1 VVFQIVAM
9 ICVAGV
15 QPQDCMP
22 QRGYSRDLAI
32 VGEVPNEIMCN
43 IQAQWTLGGI
53 ASFQNLAPG
62 EFIKT
67 ICVQKADDGAA
78 ARSALLSR
86 TSCQKI
92 DGIGARPGPTTP
104 PVLNETNGP
113 RSASCP

>member
-9 ICVAGV
+9 ICIAGM
-15 QPQDCMP
+15 QPQDCIP

-43 IQAQWTLGGI
+43 IQAQRTLGGI

-67 ICVQKADDGAA
+67 MCVRKADDGAA
-78 ARSALLSR
+78 TRLALLHR
-86 TSCQKI
+86 TSCQI
-92 DGIGARPGPTTP
+92 GSDGAGAR
-104 PVLNETNGP
+104 
-113 RSASCP
+113 RSYDCRKP